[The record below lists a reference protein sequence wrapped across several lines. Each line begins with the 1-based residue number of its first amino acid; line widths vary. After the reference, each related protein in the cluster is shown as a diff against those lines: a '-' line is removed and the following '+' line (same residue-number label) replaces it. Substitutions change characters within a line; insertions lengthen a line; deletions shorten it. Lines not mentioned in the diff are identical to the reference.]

1 VMDAG
6 LARELAS
13 PKALLE
19 DPDSM
24 FAKLVQE
31 YMGQPT
37 LYATTQDS
45 ASMGN
50 LAEQGF
56 VA

>member
-1 VMDAG
+1 MDAG

-37 LYATTQDS
+37 LYATTQERMKHTS
-45 ASMGN
+45 SPRAPT
-50 LAEQGF
+50 QQ
-56 VA
+56 